1 MEQKKKSAR
10 TMRVLGTLLEGSGK
24 YFAVCILL
32 GLLLTVVE
40 MIAPQVIRVT
50 VDSVIDSQ
58 PMDLPAWAL
67 RWVESLGGVAF
78 LRANMWFIA
87 LILALAG
94 LVAALLRYGANMFNA
109 KAGETLVKTARDR
122 LFHHIECLPWKWHA
136 EHPTGDIIQRCT
148 SDVERIKNFFQ
159 EQFISVFQIIVRI
172 ILALTLMTLMNA
184 KLSIVAWVIA
194 PIIVLYSVLFH
205 NKIRARF
212 TECDENEGV
221 LSTIAQENLTGV
233 RVVRAFGR
241 EKFERDRFEAQNN
254 KYTECWISLT
264 RTLSDFWAVGDFTSC
279 LQILLVVV
287 LGTVS
292 CVNGNLTAGEFVS
305 FSLYNTMLIGPVR
318 RLGRI
323 ISEMSKAGV
332 SIDRLGEVLEAETEQ
347 DAPDAAEAPMDKD
360 IAFENVSFH
369 YGEDGPDV
377 LENVSFTVPAG
388 KSFGILGGT
397 GSGKSSLLLLLCRLY
412 APTEGKITVGGVD
425 IADMPARYV
434 RENVGVVL
442 QEPFLY
448 SRTIMENIRMID
460 PRMSEEQVHEAA
472 RIACVHD
479 VIEGFENGYDTVVGE
494 RGVTLSGG
502 QKQRVAIARML
513 MQNAPILIFDD
524 SMSAV
529 DTETDASI
537 RAALKHRRESTTTF
551 IISHRITTLC
561 EADKI
566 LVLEHGKLVE
576 QGTHEELI
584 AKPGLY
590 RRIARI
596 QNALEE
602 ELKQE
607 GGGSNE

>member
-1 MEQKKKSAR
+1 
-10 TMRVLGTLLEGSGK
+10 MRVLGTLLEGSGK

-233 RVVRAFGR
+233 RVVRAFGA
-241 EKFERDRFEAQNN
+241 K
-254 KYTECWISLT
+254 SL
-264 RTLSDFWAVGDFTSC
+264 SA
-279 LQILLVVV
+279 
-287 LGTVS
+287 
-292 CVNGNLTAGEFVS
+292 
-305 FSLYNTMLIGPVR
+305 
-318 RLGRI
+318 
-323 ISEMSKAGV
+323 
-332 SIDRLGEVLEAETEQ
+332 
-347 DAPDAAEAPMDKD
+347 
-360 IAFENVSFH
+360 
-369 YGEDGPDV
+369 
-377 LENVSFTVPAG
+377 
-388 KSFGILGGT
+388 T
-397 GSGKSSLLLLLCRLY
+397 GSR
-412 APTEGKITVGGVD
+412 
-425 IADMPARYV
+425 R
-434 RENVGVVL
+434 
-442 QEPFLY
+442 
-448 SRTIMENIRMID
+448 RT
-460 PRMSEEQVHEAA
+460 
-472 RIACVHD
+472 
-479 VIEGFENGYDTVVGE
+479 
-494 RGVTLSGG
+494 
-502 QKQRVAIARML
+502 
-513 MQNAPILIFDD
+513 
-524 SMSAV
+524 
-529 DTETDASI
+529 ASI
-537 RAALKHRRESTTTF
+537 PSA
-551 IISHRITTLC
+551 
-561 EADKI
+561 
-566 LVLEHGKLVE
+566 
-576 QGTHEELI
+576 
-584 AKPGLY
+584 
-590 RRIARI
+590 
-596 QNALEE
+596 
-602 ELKQE
+602 
-607 GGGSNE
+607 GSA

>member
-1 MEQKKKSAR
+1 
-10 TMRVLGTLLEGSGK
+10 MRVLGTLLEGSGK

-67 RWVESLGGVAF
+67 RWVESLGGAAF

-360 IAFENVSFH
+360 ITFENVSFH

-442 QEPFLY
+442 QEPFLF
-448 SRTIMENIRMID
+448 SRSVRENIGICGASDAEIR
-460 PRMSEEQVHEAA
+460 AA
-472 RIACVHD
+472 AVTACVD
-479 VIEGFENGYDTVVGE
+479 GDITRFSQGYDTMVGE
-494 RGVTLSGG
+494 RGVSLSGG

-513 MQNAPILIFDD
+513 TKKTPVIVFDD
-524 SMSAV
+524 SLSAV
-529 DTETDASI
+529 DTETDEKI
-537 RAALKHRRESTTTF
+537 RSALGRDLGGATTI
-551 IISHRITTLC
+551 IISHRITTLLDC
-561 EADKI
+561 DNI
-566 LVLEHGKLVE
+566 LVLEKGRVSQLGSPK
-576 QGTHEELI
+576 ELL
-584 AKPGLY
+584 AQPGIFRKIY
-590 RRIARI
+590 DMQMSIG
-596 QNALEE
+596 EE
-602 ELKQE
+602 E
-607 GGGSNE
+607 GA